1 MPKVILL
8 PLAGTEADRVAE
20 GAALAVAQAFS
31 AHVTALHIRRDSR
44 RDLASLASADMGMA
58 SGLDSILEK
67 MDEDIINREK
77 SAEDTWRDTCAKA
90 GIALAEQA
98 HGQTEAT
105 QEFVSEM
112 GEAADWVAEYGRAAD
127 LVVIGRVRESGL
139 LDLDL
144 MEAALMDTG
153 RPVLIPAEQG
163 VPVLDGTI
171 AIAWKNTR
179 ESAGAVAAAL
189 PFIRRAKRVIVFSVE
204 EAEESDAVDKSH
216 LRLVRAL
223 RWHNPNTGSQ
233 VLRHESRPPVRVLL
247 DALAREHCDMLVMGA
262 YGHTRLRE
270 AVFGGFTRA
279 VLDEAPLPVLM
290 AH

>member
-1 MPKVILL
+1 M
-8 PLAGTEADRVAE
+8 GGSE
-20 GAALAVAQAFS
+20 
-31 AHVTALHIRRDSR
+31 
-44 RDLASLASADMGMA
+44 SLAC
-58 SGLDSILEK
+58 
-67 MDEDIINREK
+67 
-77 SAEDTWRDTCAKA
+77 W
-90 GIALAEQA
+90 
-98 HGQTEAT
+98 
-105 QEFVSEM
+105 
-112 GEAADWVAEYGRAAD
+112 
-127 LVVIGRVRESGL
+127 
-139 LDLDL
+139 
-144 MEAALMDTG
+144 
-153 RPVLIPAEQG
+153 
-163 VPVLDGTI
+163 TI